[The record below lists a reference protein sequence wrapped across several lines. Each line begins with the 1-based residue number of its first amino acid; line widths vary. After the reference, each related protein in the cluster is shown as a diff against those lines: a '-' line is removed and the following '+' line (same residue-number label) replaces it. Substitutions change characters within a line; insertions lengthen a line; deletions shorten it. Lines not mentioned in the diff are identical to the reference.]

1 MISVAHSLEGLIT
14 EFDDGSCLYYDK
26 SLTKKAYKPF
36 LGAAFAAL
44 GLAMAKG
51 THEEL
56 AEKFDAFQNRYA
68 RLHLGRVEEWVKDS
82 EAALAYAREHLGD
95 LIDFEK
101 GIGVTG
107 HSFGGDTAYALCLRD
122 PAVACGVNI
131 DGAPFGNYREA
142 ILEKPFL
149 QVSCKGNEKLAS
161 RVYIRH
167 TAPVWKALFR
177 NMQHV
182 GFSDM
187 KHMVRMGAMMGR
199 MNPDVMHENLC
210 RCHLELF
217 DTYLK
222 KEKDKPDLN
231 SNGDVEITEF
241 PPDQDGDMG
250 T

>member
-1 MISVAHSLEGLIT
+1 M
-14 EFDDGSCLYYDK
+14 
-26 SLTKKAYKPF
+26 
-36 LGAAFAAL
+36 
-44 GLAMAKG
+44 
-51 THEEL
+51 
-56 AEKFDAFQNRYA
+56 
-68 RLHLGRVEEWVKDS
+68 
-82 EAALAYAREHLGD
+82 
-95 LIDFEK
+95 
-101 GIGVTG
+101 
-107 HSFGGDTAYALCLRD
+107 
-122 PAVACGVNI
+122 
-131 DGAPFGNYREA
+131 
-142 ILEKPFL
+142 EKPFL

-241 PPDQDGDMG
+241 PPDQDGDTG